1 MEKLNLNVANR
12 TITGKKVKTLR
23 NQGVI
28 PMNMFGYGID
38 SKELQCELSQL
49 NKILPV
55 AGTNIPIS
63 INIDG
68 ETKNDTENICFV
80 RDLHWDPIS
89 DKLLHVDLYRVDTTR
104 TVTIEVPITLKGTSN
119 AIINMGGT
127 LIQPISSVTVQG
139 LPLDIPTEFVLDIS
153 VLDGFDKSIL
163 LSDLETDESITLMN
177 SEDQMLARV
186 LPPRVEE
193 EPTVEAEEGEECEEG
208 IEGEEGAAELGEGQ
222 EPGEVEQQAEEK

>member
-1 MEKLNLNVANR
+1 MEKLNLNVTNR

-28 PMNMFGYGID
+28 PMNMFGYGLD
-38 SKELQCELSQL
+38 SQALQCELSQL
-49 NKILPV
+49 NKVLPI

-68 ETKNDTENICFV
+68 QPSDNPENICFV

-89 DKLLHVDLYRVDTTR
+89 DKLLHVDLYRVDTSR
-104 TVTIEVPITLKGTSN
+104 TVTIEVPVKLTGQSD

-127 LIQPISSVTVQG
+127 LIQPVNSVTVQG
-139 LPLDIPTEFVLDIS
+139 LPLDMPTEFELDIS

-163 LSDLETDESITLMN
+163 IADIHASDSITLMN
-177 SEDQMLARV
+177 PEDQMLARV
-186 LPPRVEE
+186 LPPRIEE
-193 EPTVEAEEGEECEEG
+193 EPEVETEEGEEEELAEG
-208 IEGEEGAAELGEGQ
+208 IESTEE
-222 EPGEVEQQAEEK
+222 EQQEQVEAEKE